1 MDENVLVKNLL
12 PCVKEAGSKIIDIYN
27 SKPNAEQKHDG
38 SPVTIADKAAEK
50 IIIKKI
56 KSLCPSIPIV
66 SEENPESHNL
76 KSLSDFFLVDPLD
89 GTKEFLKFDG
99 MGSFTVNISL
109 IKKNE
114 PIIGIVYAPALNRLF
129 YASKTLGSF
138 EENKTGLKEIKIRK
152 IEKNNIIAV
161 ASSSHLDNETKN
173 WLKINNIA
181 RTVSIGSSLKFC
193 LVASGEAD
201 VYPRFGPTME
211 WDTAA
216 GDAVLRYAG
225 GRVEYL
231 NGSKFTYGK
240 KNFKNTPFIAKGDF

>member
-1 MDENVLVKNLL
+1 MDEKVLVKNLL

-27 SKPNAEQKHDG
+27 LKPNAEQKYDG
-38 SPVTIADKAAEK
+38 SPVTIADNAAEK

-76 KSLSDFFLVDPLD
+76 KSLSEFFLVDPLD

-99 MGSFTVNISL
+99 KGSFTVNIAL
-109 IKKNE
+109 IRENE
-114 PIIGIVYAPALNRLF
+114 PLIGIVYAPAIKRLF
-129 YASKTLGSF
+129 YAGKTFGSF
-138 EENKTGLKEIKIRK
+138 EENKDGRKKIRIRKSDKNK
-152 IEKNNIIAV
+152 IVAV
-161 ASSSHLDNETKN
+161 ASSSHLDQKTKD
-173 WLKINNIA
+173 WLVNNNIA
-181 RTVSIGSSLKFC
+181 QTVSIGSSLKFC

-231 NGSKFTYGK
+231 DGSKFTYGK